1 MKSGFFSKLM
11 SLVTVTMLATAA
23 YAAGAVHKGS
33 LQVAD
38 AVQVNGKQ
46 LPPGDYTVTWEGE
59 GPNVD
64 LHFTKGNREMA
75 TAQATVVAL
84 DKKASDDAAETSK
97 GSSGMRELTAL
108 RFAGRK
114 YELDVV
120 NSGSARASDGAK

>member
-11 SLVTVTMLATAA
+11 SLVTVTLLATAA

-38 AVQVNGKQ
+38 AVQVSGKQ
-46 LPPGDYTVTWEGE
+46 LPAGDYTVTWEGE

-64 LHFTKGNREMA
+64 LHITKGNKELA
-75 TAQATVVAL
+75 TAQATIVPL
-84 DKKASDDAAETSK
+84 DRKASDDAAETFKNST
-97 GSSGMRELTAL
+97 GVRELTAL

-120 NSGSARASDGAK
+120 NSGSAHAADGVK